1 MLSGDDVSAPVD
13 AVVPMFF
20 NLYTAIA
27 LDPGSD
33 IPAHLLSNVFTYRQ
47 TMDCYEK
54 IRKRGIARSE
64 GSSDKRTL

>member
-33 IPAHLLSNVFTYRQ
+33 IPVHLLSYIVTYRYK
-47 TMDCYEK
+47 MDCYEK
-54 IRKRGIARSE
+54 IRKRGMTRSE

>member
-13 AVVPMFF
+13 AVMPMFF

-47 TMDCYEK
+47 TMDCYE
-54 IRKRGIARSE
+54 
-64 GSSDKRTL
+64 